1 MTLVL
6 AIVFVICLLLSAP
19 VAFSLALAGIAAI
32 MSDPSAN
39 LLVVPQRLFAGL
51 DSFAI
56 VSIPLFILAGELIF
70 ASGMGS
76 RLVALGD
83 KLVGHFWGGLASV
96 STVTSMLMAG
106 VSGSSVADA
115 SSVGRV
121 MIPEMVRRGYGA
133 KFAAAVNSAT
143 STVGIII
150 PPSIPIIVYAILSG
164 VSIRDLFAAT
174 MVPGILA
181 GVSML
186 IAGTI
191 IAYVKRY
198 PRGERPTLKGL
209 GKEFLRNGLGLFLPV
224 LILGGIFTGAFTPTE
239 AASVAVMYA
248 LFIGIVVNRELTPQ
262 RIVKSM
268 VNASITSSIILLII
282 ATSSLLA
289 WLLTFDFVPQKVS
302 GFVAAT
308 FSDPVVYL
316 FFIALLL
323 LAIGTIIDVI
333 PAMIMFVPI
342 FLPTTAVLGIE
353 PLQFGVVVVFTLAIG
368 LFTPPI
374 GTCLYVSCYIAQT
387 PILRTAL
394 VALPYL
400 AAMLIILA
408 LVILFPPVTTWVPS
422 LLN

>member
-6 AIVFVICLLLSAP
+6 AIVFVVALLLSVP
-19 VAFSLALAGIAAI
+19 VAFSLGIAGIAAI
-32 MSDPSAN
+32 LADPGAR

-70 ASGMGS
+70 TSGMGA

-121 MIPEMVRRGYGA
+121 LIPEMVKRGYGA
-133 KFAAAVNSAT
+133 RFAAAVNSAT

-164 VSIRDLFAAT
+164 VSIRDLFAAALL
-174 MVPGILA
+174 PGVLA
-181 GVSML
+181 GAAML
-186 IAGTI
+186 LTGTI
-191 IAYVKRY
+191 IAYVNRY
-198 PRGERPTLKGL
+198 PRGDRPTAREL
-209 GKEFLRNGLGLFLPV
+209 LREIGRNAFGLGLPALV
-224 LILGGIFTGAFTPTE
+224 LGGIFTGAFTPTE

-248 LFIGIVVNRELTPQ
+248 LLIGFVNRELTFTKLT
-262 RIVKSM
+262 RAFI
-268 VNASITSSIILLII
+268 NAAITSSIILLII

-289 WLLTFDFVPQKVS
+289 WLLTFDFVPQQVS
-302 GFVAAT
+302 AFVRAT
-308 FSDPVVYL
+308 FDQPIVYL
-316 FFIALLL
+316 LFIAALLL
-323 LAIGTIIDVI
+323 VIGTIIDVI

-342 FLPTTAVLGIE
+342 FLPTTTALGIE
-353 PLQFGVVVVFTLAIG
+353 PLQFGVMVVFTLAIG
-368 LFTPPI
+368 LFTPPV

-400 AAMLIILA
+400 AAMLLILL
-408 LVILFPPVTTWVPS
+408 LVIFVPAVTTWVPS
-422 LLN
+422 LLY